1 MPTNK
6 PFDELALE
14 RHAYNMRRMICET
27 IINNG
32 EGHGGPALSCTDILA
47 VLYMNVMNIDMD
59 DPTGP
64 DCDKF
69 LLSAGHKCLALY
81 AALAEKGIIDKKVLS
96 TYNQLGTPVPGHP
109 DMTKLRGV
117 QFSTGSLGHGL
128 PIGCGLAKAAKMQ
141 GKDYMTYV
149 LMGDGEHG
157 EGSVWEAAA
166 YAVHNKLD
174 NLVAIIDENGLQ
186 INGTT
191 AEVLRPAPFE
201 DRYGGF
207 GWAVRSIDGHN
218 LKEIYDALNAAPF
231 EKGKPSLI
239 VAKTHKG
246 RGISFMENNINYHH
260 WHPGEEEAKKA
271 LAELD
276 AMDAALKAKEAAK

>member
-1 MPTNK
+1 MPTNL

-14 RHAYNMRRMICET
+14 RHAFNMRRMICET

-32 EGHGGPALSCTDILA
+32 EGHGGPALSCADIMA
-47 VLYMNVMNIDMD
+47 VLYMNVMKIDMD
-59 DPTGP
+59 DPIGENS
-64 DCDKF
+64 DHF
-69 LLSAGHKCLALY
+69 VLSAGHKCLALY
-81 AALAEKGIIDKKVLS
+81 AALAEKGIIDKEVLD
-96 TYNQLGTPVPGHP
+96 TYNHFGTPVPGHP

-128 PIGCGLAKAAKMQ
+128 PIANGLALGARMKKQ
-141 GKDYMTYV
+141 GTMTYV

-157 EGSVWEAAA
+157 EGTVWEGAA

-191 AEVLRPAPFE
+191 SQVLRPAPFE
-201 DRYGGF
+201 DRYAGF
-207 GWAVRSIDGHN
+207 GWSVKVIDGHN

-231 EKGKPSLI
+231 EKGKPSVI
-239 VAKTHKG
+239 IAKTKKG
-246 RGISFMENNINYHH
+246 RGISFMENNIDYHH
-260 WHPGEEEAKKA
+260 WHPGKA
-271 LAELD
+271 EQEQALKELD
-276 AMDAALKAKEAAK
+276 AMDAALKAKEAK

>member
-1 MPTNK
+1 
-6 PFDELALE
+6 
-14 RHAYNMRRMICET
+14 
-27 IINNG
+27 
-32 EGHGGPALSCTDILA
+32 
-47 VLYMNVMNIDMD
+47 
-59 DPTGP
+59 
-64 DCDKF
+64 
-69 LLSAGHKCLALY
+69 
-81 AALAEKGIIDKKVLS
+81 
-96 TYNQLGTPVPGHP
+96 
-109 DMTKLRGV
+109 MTKLRGV

-128 PIGCGLAKAAKMQ
+128 PIACGLAKAAKMQ

-207 GWAVRSIDGHN
+207 GWAVKSIDGHN

-246 RGISFMENNINYHH
+246 RGISFMEDNINYHH